1 MSNRLFET
9 GSTDSTRNL
18 AVEEALLLMV
28 DDPRP
33 ALFL

>member
-1 MSNRLFET
+1 MSNRFFET

-18 AVEEALLLMV
+18 AVEEALLMV